1 MNKKDAGNKRPYV
14 EDERDGYPYLG
25 DRGWGGGSDL
35 PWLIWQLYMSLSF
48 LLASVG

>member
-14 EDERDGYPYLG
+14 EEERDDTYLG

-35 PWLIWQLYMSLSF
+35 LGLIGSY
-48 LLASVG
+48 V